1 MKVLV
6 CLVKDIGIFKLLG
19 HFRNVFKLK
28 KRHRSSAD
36 IADVEQGQKRSG
48 NQLRERQE
56 EKSNRGI
63 EVAYRVLTKEANT
76 HGN

>member
-1 MKVLV
+1 M
-6 CLVKDIGIFKLLG
+6 
-19 HFRNVFKLK
+19 FKLK

-36 IADVEQGQKRSG
+36 ITDVEQGQKRSG

-56 EKSNRGI
+56 EKSNKGI
-63 EVAYRVLTKEANT
+63 EVAYRVLTKEANI